1 MKNKLRNILL
11 HLGSFLYSNKDS
23 KVLFYHD
30 IHKANTYSQTST
42 SLDLF
47 MEHIK
52 IIRAES
58 FEIVSEITRKEN
70 QIKLQL
76 DDGYKGVYDCLEYL
90 IEDKI
95 PIEIFII
102 TSEIGN
108 PNYLNEKQILE
119 LLNSGLVKISSHS
132 HSHLELNQIDKKS
145 LKYELKKSKEII
157 ESLTKTTTNSI
168 CYPLGKFSSQVIKEC
183 SLSNYE
189 FQYSSLAGSY
199 YDNPFENVYRRNLV
213 QFANTKELKLVL
225 KGANS
230 IFNKLYFAKHFS
242 R

>member
-1 MKNKLRNILL
+1 MKNKLGNILL
-11 HLGSFLYSNKDS
+11 QLGSFLYSNKDS

-30 IHKANTYSQTST
+30 IHKANTYSKEST
-42 SLDLF
+42 SFDLF

-52 IIRAES
+52 IIRSES

-90 IEDKI
+90 IEEKI

-108 PNYLNEKQILE
+108 PNFLNEKQILE

-145 LKYELKKSKEII
+145 LKYELEKSKEII

>member
-1 MKNKLRNILL
+1 
-11 HLGSFLYSNKDS
+11 
-23 KVLFYHD
+23 
-30 IHKANTYSQTST
+30 
-42 SLDLF
+42 

-90 IEDKI
+90 IEEKI

-108 PNYLNEKQILE
+108 PNFLNEKQILE
-119 LLNSGLVKISSHS
+119 LLISGLVKISSHS

-145 LKYELKKSKEII
+145 LKYELEKSKEII

>member
-1 MKNKLRNILL
+1 
-11 HLGSFLYSNKDS
+11 
-23 KVLFYHD
+23 
-30 IHKANTYSQTST
+30 
-42 SLDLF
+42 
-47 MEHIK
+47 
-52 IIRAES
+52 
-58 FEIVSEITRKEN
+58 
-70 QIKLQL
+70 
-76 DDGYKGVYDCLEYL
+76 LE
-90 IEDKI
+90 
-95 PIEIFII
+95 
-102 TSEIGN
+102 
-108 PNYLNEKQILE
+108 
-119 LLNSGLVKISSHS
+119 
-132 HSHLELNQIDKKS
+132 
-145 LKYELKKSKEII
+145 KSKEII

>member
-1 MKNKLRNILL
+1 
-11 HLGSFLYSNKDS
+11 
-23 KVLFYHD
+23 
-30 IHKANTYSQTST
+30 
-42 SLDLF
+42 

-90 IEDKI
+90 IEEKI

-108 PNYLNEKQILE
+108 PNFLNEKQILE

-145 LKYELKKSKEII
+145 LKYELEKSKEII

>member
-11 HLGSFLYSNKDS
+11 QLGSFLYSNKDS

-30 IHKANTYSQTST
+30 IHKANTYSQAST

-90 IEDKI
+90 IEEKI

-108 PNYLNEKQILE
+108 PNFLNEKQILE

-145 LKYELKKSKEII
+145 LKYELEKSKEII

-225 KGANS
+225 KSANS

>member
-11 HLGSFLYSNKDS
+11 QLGSFLYSNKDS

-90 IEDKI
+90 IEEKI

-108 PNYLNEKQILE
+108 PNFLNEKQILE

-145 LKYELKKSKEII
+145 LKHELEKSKEII

-189 FQYSSLAGSY
+189 FQYSSLAGSF

-213 QFANTKELKLVL
+213 QFANTKEFKLVL

-230 IFNKLYFAKHFS
+230 IFNKLYFAKHFL